1 MNSFFSHKSSTKT
14 KKIVFVLSI
23 LSLLIVFIGTGSGC
37 SKTEQPSTV
46 ILELM
51 PEIESLSQP
60 VVFDET
66 DSQVLRC
73 VSIAENKDT
82 LSIVATKT
90 KSAAIQS
97 LIFVKQADLDNSG
110 LSSTE
115 IAWVNIEGKE
125 GDYDMSR
132 AVYRTVSTSSATSAV
147 TGFGLTYDN
156 WLTGTLSQDELFPCC
171 Q

>member
-1 MNSFFSHKSSTKT
+1 MKRFCLHKTSTKT
-14 KKIVFVLSI
+14 KKIVFVLAI

-51 PEIESLSQP
+51 PEIELLSQP
-60 VVFDET
+60 VAFDET

-82 LSIVATKT
+82 LYIVVTKA
-90 KSAAIQS
+90 KSAEIKS
-97 LIFVKQADLDNSG
+97 LIFVKQFDLENSG

-125 GDYDMSR
+125 GDYNMSG
-132 AVYRTVSTSSATSAV
+132 AVYRTVSTSSVTTAV

-171 Q
+171 N

>member
-1 MNSFFSHKSSTKT
+1 MNKVCLHKASTKT
-14 KKIVFVLSI
+14 KKIVFALAI
-23 LSLLIVFIGTGSGC
+23 LSLLTVFIGTWSGC
-37 SKTEQPSTV
+37 SKTEQLSTV

-60 VVFDET
+60 VAFDET

-82 LSIVATKT
+82 LSVVVTKA
-90 KSAAIQS
+90 KSAEIKS
-97 LIFVKQADLDNSG
+97 LIFVKQADLENSG
-110 LSSTE
+110 ASSTE
-115 IAWVNIEGKE
+115 IAWVNIEDKE

-132 AVYRTVSTSSATSAV
+132 AVYRTVSTPSVTSAV